1 MTDLEKA
8 ALNAFKSENTKY
20 KKKEIKCLKEALENY
35 FLYEPS
41 KDLKKHLEQNP
52 EEPLQVVR
60 DRKIVDYLY
69 KVSGLKLD
77 KAVDLWS
84 DWEDYEHVVYQA
96 LNN

>member
-1 MTDLEKA
+1 MTDIEQA
-8 ALNAFKSENTKY
+8 AFNKFVAANKSY